1 MKSKLPWIFLV
12 LALAAGGGAF
22 QWQRTK
28 GSAVATSSPGAPAN
42 PASAAS
48 ASAKPLPV
56 VALTASDL
64 VSVQTIP
71 LVQMLP
77 ISGPVKAFNS
87 AFVKARVAG
96 ELQDLLVREGD
107 YVKAGQV
114 IARVDSTE
122 YQARLRQAQ
131 QQAQSAKAQV
141 DIAQRTYDNNRSLVE
156 QGFISKTALEISASN
171 LAASQASYQAA
182 QSGVDVL
189 QKSLDDAVMRA
200 PISGQVSQRL
210 AQNGERVAID
220 GRVVE
225 IVDLAQLEMEASLSA
240 EDAARVRLGQVAQ
253 VSIDGSADVVSARV
267 VRVNPNATI
276 GSRAVVVYLAL
287 APHAQL
293 RQGLFVQGSLSTGSR
308 TGPALPLSAVRTDKP
323 LTYVQ
328 IIVDGKVEH
337 QSVVTGFIGDYQGQT
352 MVEVMG
358 LPAGTRA
365 LLGSVG
371 ALLAG
376 TPVTVNE
383 AGK

>member
-28 GSAVATSSPGAPAN
+28 GSAVATNAAGAPAN

-253 VSIDGSADVVSARV
+253 VSIDGSADGVSARV

>member
-28 GSAVATSSPGAPAN
+28 GSAVATNSPGAPAN

-189 QKSLDDAVMRA
+189 QKSLDDAT
-200 PISGQVSQRL
+200 
-210 AQNGERVAID
+210 
-220 GRVVE
+220 
-225 IVDLAQLEMEASLSA
+225 EAL
-240 EDAARVRLGQVAQ
+240 D
-253 VSIDGSADVVSARV
+253 
-267 VRVNPNATI
+267 
-276 GSRAVVVYLAL
+276 
-287 APHAQL
+287 
-293 RQGLFVQGSLSTGSR
+293 
-308 TGPALPLSAVRTDKP
+308 
-323 LTYVQ
+323 
-328 IIVDGKVEH
+328 
-337 QSVVTGFIGDYQGQT
+337 
-352 MVEVMG
+352 
-358 LPAGTRA
+358 
-365 LLGSVG
+365 
-371 ALLAG
+371 
-376 TPVTVNE
+376 
-383 AGK
+383 